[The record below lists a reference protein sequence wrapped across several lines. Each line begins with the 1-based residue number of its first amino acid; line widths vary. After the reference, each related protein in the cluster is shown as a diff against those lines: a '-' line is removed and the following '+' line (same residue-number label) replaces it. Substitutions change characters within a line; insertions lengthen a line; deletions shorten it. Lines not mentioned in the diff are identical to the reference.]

1 MNVIAE
7 VSIANGTFEE
17 WLKFFE
23 SYKSDREKFLVNEV
37 IEKTSDKYSF
47 PEEYLNT
54 FNEAKKNFKIF
65 SGKIIIDKI
74 DIKTSLRD
82 IDGLKSFLIND
93 IEMSEKR
100 VQNSLKKFHNNYNAP
115 K

>member
-37 IEKTSDKYSF
+37 IEKTSDTSALVSF
-47 PEEYLNT
+47 E
-54 FNEAKKNFKIF
+54 
-65 SGKIIIDKI
+65 IID
-74 DIKTSLRD
+74 
-82 IDGLKSFLIND
+82 
-93 IEMSEKR
+93 
-100 VQNSLKKFHNNYNAP
+100 
-115 K
+115 